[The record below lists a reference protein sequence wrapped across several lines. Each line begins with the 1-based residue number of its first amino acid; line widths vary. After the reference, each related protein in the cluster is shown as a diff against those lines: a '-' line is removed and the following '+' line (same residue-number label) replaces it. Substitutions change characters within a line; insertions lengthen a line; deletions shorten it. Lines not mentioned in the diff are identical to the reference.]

1 MASEIEWYRERPFV
15 SMNRREGAYILEVHM
30 NYQRYTKIPE
40 IDLPDRKW
48 PGRTIDKAPIWC
60 SVDLRDGNQALE
72 VPMNL
77 EQKVRFFEF
86 LIKCGFKTIEIGFPA
101 ASETDYNFCRYLIDK
116 KLIPDDV
123 AIQVLTQSRAHI
135 IDKTMEA
142 VEGAPNVVVHLYNST
157 SALQRDVVFGFGRK
171 ECIDL
176 AVDGARMI
184 KEFIDND
191 FSATNWI
198 LEYSPESYSSTE
210 PDFAVEICD
219 AVADVWQP
227 TPDNKVII
235 NLPETVEYTLP
246 NVYADMVEYFCRN
259 TRWRDSIIVSLHTH
273 NDRGT
278 GVAASELGM
287 LAGAERVEGTLF
299 GNGERTGNV
308 DIITLAIN
316 MMMQGVDPKLDFSN
330 MNECIDMYEECTGMH
345 VEPRHPWSGKLV
357 FTAFSGSHQDA
368 INKGKKRMEESH
380 SDKWNVPYLPIDPAD
395 VGRDYEPIIRINA
408 QSGRGGIAYVLEQ
421 YYGVRL
427 PRSFQRDFL
436 SIIKQETDRNE
447 TELMPQQVFDLFDDY
462 YINVMTPY
470 SLESFT
476 EHSMSNNISR
486 VDAVI
491 SYNDQKCEISAE
503 GNGLLDA
510 FTKAFSQL
518 TGVGFHIAMYNE
530 HAMKSG
536 SDSAAITYIELKN
549 HEDGKIYIGA
559 GVSSSVTKSSVR
571 AIISA
576 YNRMI
581 K

>member
-1 MASEIEWYRERPFV
+1 
-15 SMNRREGAYILEVHM
+15 M
-30 NYQRYTKIPE
+30 NYKRYVRVPE
-40 IDLPDRKW
+40 VNLASRKW
-48 PGRTIDKAPIWC
+48 PSKTITKAPIWC

-77 EQKVRFFEF
+77 EQKVKFFKY
-86 LIKCGFKTIEIGFPA
+86 IVKCGFKTIEIGFPA
-101 ASETDYNFCRYLIDK
+101 ASETDYNFCRYLIDND
-116 KLIPDDV
+116 LIPSDV
-123 AIQVLTQSRAHI
+123 AIQVLTQSRPHI
-135 IDKTMEA
+135 IAKTMEA
-142 VEGAPNVVVHLYNST
+142 VEGAPNVVIHLYNST
-157 SALQRDVVFGFGRK
+157 STLQRDVVFNFDRK
-171 ECIDL
+171 DCIKL
-176 AVDGARMI
+176 ATDGAELI
-184 KEFIDND
+184 KEYIDND
-191 FSATNWI
+191 VSDTNWI

-210 PDFAVEICD
+210 SDFAVEICD
-219 AVADVWQP
+219 AVADIWQP

-246 NVYADMVEYFCRN
+246 NVYADMVEYFCDN

-278 GVAASELGM
+278 GVAASELGL

-308 DIITLAIN
+308 DIITMAIN
-316 MMMQGVDPKLDFSN
+316 MMMQGVDPKLDFSD
-330 MNECIDMYEECTGMH
+330 MNECIDVYEECTGMM

-368 INKGKKRMEESH
+368 INKGIKRMEENH
-380 SDKWNVPYLPIDPAD
+380 SDIWAVPYLPIDPAD
-395 VGRDYEPIIRINA
+395 VGREYEPIIRINA
-408 QSGRGGIAYVLEQ
+408 QSGRGGIAYVMEQ
-421 YYGVRL
+421 YYGVKL

-436 SIIKQETDRNE
+436 SVVKAETDRNE
-447 TELMPQQVFDLFDDY
+447 MELMPQQVFDLFDEN
-462 YINVMTPY
+462 YINVMAPY
-470 SLESFT
+470 SLESFS
-476 EHSMSNNISR
+476 EHSMSNNVSR

-491 SYNDQKCEISAE
+491 SYNDKKHEISAE

-510 FTKAFSQL
+510 FTKAFSDL
-518 TGVGFHIAMYNE
+518 TGVKFHIAMYSE
-530 HAMKSG
+530 HALRKG

>member
-1 MASEIEWYRERPFV
+1 
-15 SMNRREGAYILEVHM
+15 M
-30 NYQRYTKIPE
+30 NYKRYVKIPE
-40 IDLPDRKW
+40 VDLPNRQW

-72 VPMNL
+72 VPMTL
-77 EQKVRFFEF
+77 EEKVRFFEF
-86 LIKCGFKTIEIGFPA
+86 LIKCGFKEIEIGFPA
-101 ASETDYNFCRYLIDK
+101 ASETDYNFCRYLIDNR
-116 KLIPDDV
+116 LIPDDV
-123 AIQVLTQSRAHI
+123 AIQVLTQSRQHI

-142 VEGAPNVVVHLYNST
+142 VYGAHNVIIHLYNST
-157 SALQRDVVFGFGRK
+157 SALQRDVVFNFGRQ

-176 AVDGARMI
+176 ATDGARMI
-184 KEFIDND
+184 KEFIDED
-191 FSATNWI
+191 MSDTNWR

-219 AVADVWQP
+219 AVLDVWQP
-227 TPDNKVII
+227 SEDAKVII

-246 NVYADMVEYFCRN
+246 NVYADMIEYFC
-259 TRWRDSIIVSLHTH
+259 THTKWRDQIIVSLHTH

-278 GVAASELGM
+278 GVAASELGI
-287 LAGAERVEGTLF
+287 LAGADRVEGTLF

-308 DIITLAIN
+308 DIITMAIN
-316 MMMQGVDPKLDFSN
+316 MMMQGVDPVLDFSN
-330 MNECIDMYEECTGMH
+330 MNECIDIYEDCTGMR

-368 INKGKKRMEESH
+368 INKGKKRMEETD
-380 SDKWNVPYLPIDPAD
+380 SDIWNVPYLPIDPKD
-395 VGRDYEPIIRINA
+395 VGRDYEPIIRINS
-408 QSGRGGIAYVLEQ
+408 QSGRGGISYVMEQ
-421 YYGVRL
+421 YYGIIL

-436 SIIKQETDRNE
+436 SVVKAETDHNA
-447 TELMPQQVFDLFDDY
+447 TELIPQQVFDLFDDY
-462 YINVMTPY
+462 YINVMAPY
-470 SLESFT
+470 SLESFN
-476 EHSMSNNISR
+476 EHSTSDKTSH

-491 SYNDQKCEISAE
+491 SYNGQKHEISAE

-510 FTKAFSQL
+510 FTKAFSDL
-518 TGVGFHIAMYNE
+518 TGVRFSIAMYSE
-530 HAMKSG
+530 HAMNTG

-549 HEDGKIYIGA
+549 HEDGKRYIGA